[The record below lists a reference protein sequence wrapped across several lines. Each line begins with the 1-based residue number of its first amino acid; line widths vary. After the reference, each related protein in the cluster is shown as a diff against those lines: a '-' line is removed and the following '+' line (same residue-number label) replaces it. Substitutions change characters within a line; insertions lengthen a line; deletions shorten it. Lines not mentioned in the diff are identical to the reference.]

1 MLLNGKLCTRDTERE
16 RKKSTEEKDSKKR
29 WAQKTSLRIQKGIKD
44 NKAKEEK
51 TEEDEM
57 TKENQ
62 LEDLNEKERKRMS
75 TIYTTKESI

>member
-1 MLLNGKLCTRDTERE
+1 MLLNGKLCARDTERE
-16 RKKSTEEKDSKKR
+16 KKSTEEKDSKKI